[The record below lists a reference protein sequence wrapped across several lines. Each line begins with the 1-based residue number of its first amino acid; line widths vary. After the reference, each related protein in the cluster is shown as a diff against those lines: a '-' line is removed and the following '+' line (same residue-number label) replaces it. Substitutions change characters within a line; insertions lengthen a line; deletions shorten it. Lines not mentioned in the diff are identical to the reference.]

1 MATAP
6 FLASAGLL
14 ELNGTLVVELVA
26 FILMVLI
33 LARWVYPPVARA
45 AEARQRQIAEHL
57 EAARREREEA
67 EQRLREAQEQLNQAR
82 NQASEVISG
91 ANRSAEQLRAEM
103 RQRAEEEARRI
114 VESARKDIEAE
125 RQKAIDSVRG
135 EVADLV
141 VAATEK
147 VIGESVD
154 DARHRRL
161 IEQAI
166 EQVGTPGGNGAK
178 RGG

>member
-1 MATAP
+1 MGTAP
-6 FLASAGLL
+6 YLATAGLL

-67 EQRLREAQEQLNQAR
+67 EQRLKEAQEQLNRAR
-82 NQASEVISG
+82 QQASEVITA
-91 ANRSAEQLRAEM
+91 ANRSAEQLRGEM

-114 VESARKDIEAE
+114 VEGARKDIEAE
-125 RQKAIDSVRG
+125 RQKALDSVRG
-135 EVADLV
+135 EVAELV
-141 VAATEK
+141 VEATEK
-147 VIGESVD
+147 VIGETVD
-154 DARHRRL
+154 ATRHRHL

-166 EQVGTPGGNGAK
+166 QQVGTPGENGAK